1 MKNYK
6 KILYSLVAFAALA
19 SCDLDKV
26 TSLEDSF
33 EISVAA
39 EPVLSK
45 VSVIVYDAADGSGVD
60 SNVDVSIVG
69 ADSDKIFTISGSKAL
84 NLANGFMI
92 LGVKRNTT
100 VSTDNPI
107 TVTATFTADG
117 YLPREREITFDGTDI
132 REEQVSLLKRDNLPE
147 TQVLQTER
155 QALSNNATSS
165 EISVSMASN
174 TNAEEITELTIAE
187 GTTFEDEDGNPIT
200 GTNLQADFQ
209 TFDSQTPD
217 VNEPVDPEQNPEVF
231 NGGNNDFP
239 GGLSIDGS
247 TSAKSSNGKF
257 YNLSEKNSL
266 TQSYL
271 IPITSL
277 GCYYLFVDGRRVY
290 RFSTPMLV
298 RNYVYRNARNPET
311 GELVKDGDIVS
322 VYYNSTSNGVREKLA
337 DVAIQSDARGKYVE
351 FQAPRAG
358 VYPVGFERSFNH
370 SCTSINSVKFQND
383 GKRSFFF
390 YSVAPKSN
398 PDRAIR
404 YGYMYFDG
412 IYEVTNSNINRWSN
426 RALNF
431 LGDDMIIKIY
441 SYNRATR
448 RYEVVYDEEISVCE
462 LDGQTINITNSECFE
477 ERDFNLV
484 LPCPDATYIL
494 NNVYVYFKAEN
505 DRYWGYFD
513 NIRNGKLDG
522 KSPCFE
528 SGVKYQ
534 FGFYYDGWRTTP
546 PLTEEQMNNLYENLD
561 IAAIC
566 NAI

>member
-390 YSVAPKSN
+390 YSS
-398 PDRAIR
+398 
-404 YGYMYFDG
+404 
-412 IYEVTNSNINRWSN
+412 S
-426 RALNF
+426 F
-431 LGDDMIIKIY
+431 L
-441 SYNRATR
+441 
-448 RYEVVYDEEISVCE
+448 
-462 LDGQTINITNSECFE
+462 
-477 ERDFNLV
+477 
-484 LPCPDATYIL
+484 
-494 NNVYVYFKAEN
+494 
-505 DRYWGYFD
+505 
-513 NIRNGKLDG
+513 
-522 KSPCFE
+522 
-528 SGVKYQ
+528 
-534 FGFYYDGWRTTP
+534 
-546 PLTEEQMNNLYENLD
+546 
-561 IAAIC
+561 
-566 NAI
+566 